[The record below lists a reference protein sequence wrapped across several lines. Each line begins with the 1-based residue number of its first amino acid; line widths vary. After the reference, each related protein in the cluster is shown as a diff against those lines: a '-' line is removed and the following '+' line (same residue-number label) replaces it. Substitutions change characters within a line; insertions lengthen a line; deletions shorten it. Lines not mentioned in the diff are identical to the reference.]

1 MDALFITVLRWG
13 VAGAALATMVS
24 QSFTAAVLVVRLL
37 RQYGLWKVRWQIKGE
52 ILRRI
57 LKLGFPL
64 GIQSMILTL
73 SNLFVQFYI
82 NGFGE
87 DAVAAFTVYFKVENL
102 IYLPIMAFG
111 QAMVTFTGQNTGAG
125 KKERIRQGALQ
136 CNLFSAAVIFCISA
150 VVLFLGRP
158 ILGLFCKEEE
168 VIEEGL
174 RIIRISFPFY
184 FIYAILE
191 VTGGIVRGMGK
202 TLQSMMIVIMNLC
215 VIRVLLLTFLVS
227 SFHTVQAVAAV
238 YPLTWALAAVSF
250 VGYYIL
256 LFCRE
261 KNVEKM

>member
-1 MDALFITVLRWG
+1 MNTNEKKIDLTQGSILTGFFLFAVPLFLSSLFQLMYGTVDLLFVGNFLGKTDA
-13 VAGAALATMVS
+13 
-24 QSFTAAVLVVRLL
+24 AAVGASSILVTCLI
-37 RQYGLWKVRWQIKGE
+37 GL
-52 ILRRI
+52 
-57 LKLGFPL
+57 
-64 GIQSMILTL
+64 
-73 SNLFVQFYI
+73 
-82 NGFGE
+82 
-87 DAVAAFTVYFKVENL
+87 
-102 IYLPIMAFG
+102 
-111 QAMVTFTGQNTGAG
+111 FTGISVGTGVVTSQFWGAG
-125 KKERIRQGALQ
+125 KEDRVLLCMENGLLLGAAGGMFLTILGLFLSSIISTVLERMQ

-174 RIIRISFPFY
+174 RIIRVSFPFY

-250 VGYYIL
+250 VSYYIF

-261 KNVEKM
+261 KI